1 MPVKKPRNGGLRR
14 QIPFEQRRKAVNQPS
29 PFRRTP
35 MPQLPLANAIRA
47 LSMDAVEKAQSGHCG
62 LPLGF
67 ADVATLLFQEF
78 LKFDAANPEWPDR
91 DRLVL
96 SAGHGSML
104 LYSLLFL
111 TGSPDVTLDE
121 IRNFRQLGSKTP
133 GHPEFGHTRG
143 VETTTGPLGQGL
155 ANAVGMAMAERHLNA
170 RFGDDLVNHKTYVI
184 AGDGCL
190 MEGISQE
197 ALTLAGHLRLK
208 NLIVLFDD
216 NAVTID
222 GSTGMADNT
231 DQLKRFKASGWEVT
245 RVDGHNVDAVR
256 GALQAAQTADR
267 PTLIACKTIIGYGAP
282 KIAGTGPAHG
292 GPYGAEEIAGIRT
305 AINWPH
311 APFVV
316 PDDVLDA
323 WRKIGA
329 QGVRHRQA
337 WEKRL
342 AASDKRATFE
352 ATLSGKLPDGLSAK
366 INAHKKAVVEGQK
379 ADATRKWSGAALEI
393 LTELVPEMIGGSADL
408 TGSNNTRTAAAKT
421 PFGPENYGGRYV
433 HWGIREH
440 AMAAAM
446 NGMALH
452 GGVIPYSGTFLV
464 FSDYSRPAIRLGAL
478 MNQRVIHVMTHDSI
492 GVGEDGPTHQP
503 VEHVASLRNIPNL
516 LVFRP
521 ADGVE
526 SAEAWQVALNTTTGP
541 SLIALTRQN
550 LAPARKTHTD
560 ENLVAKGGYVVSPAT
575 KPEKVVLLATGSEVE
590 IALEAQKKLE
600 AEGIGARVVSMP
612 CFSLFAAQDKKYR
625 SETLGGSL
633 PKVAVEAGIRD
644 GWDRWIGPEGGFV
657 GMEGFG
663 ASAPYKALYK
673 HFGITAEAVV
683 AAAKE
688 RL

>member
-1 MPVKKPRNGGLRR
+1 
-14 QIPFEQRRKAVNQPS
+14 
-29 PFRRTP
+29 

-67 ADVATLLFQEF
+67 ADVATLLYQEF
-78 LKFDAANPEWPDR
+78 LKFDASAPDWADR
-91 DRLVL
+91 DRLIL

-104 LYSLLFL
+104 LYSLLYL
-111 TGSPDVTLDE
+111 TGYPDVSLDE

-133 GHPEFGHTRG
+133 GHPEYGHTVG
-143 VETTTGPLGQGL
+143 VETTTGPLGQGI
-155 ANAVGMAMAERHLNA
+155 ANAVGFAMAERHLNA
-170 RFGDDLVNHKTYVI
+170 RFGDELVNHKTYVI

-197 ALTLAGHLRLK
+197 AITLAGHLRLK

-222 GSTGMADNT
+222 GSTALADDT
-231 DQLKRFKASGWEVT
+231 DQIKRFKASGWNVA
-245 RVDGHNVDAVR
+245 RVDGHNMDAVR
-256 GALQAAQTADR
+256 GALLAAQTSDR
-267 PTLIACKTIIGYGAP
+267 PSLIACKTIIGFGAP
-282 KIAGTGPAHG
+282 KLAGTGPAHG
-292 GPYGAEEIAGIRT
+292 GPYGAEEVAGIRK
-305 AINWPH
+305 AIDWPH
-311 APFVV
+311 EPFVV
-316 PDDVLDA
+316 PEEILKE

-329 QGVRHRQA
+329 QGSRHREA

-342 AASDKRATFE
+342 AASTKRGEFE
-352 ATLSGKLPDGLSAK
+352 ATLSGKVPAGLKAA
-366 INAHKKAVVEGQK
+366 INAHKKKIVEAPK
-379 ADATRKWSGAALEI
+379 ADATRKWSGAALEVA
-393 LTELVPEMIGGSADL
+393 TELMPELIGGSADL
-408 TGSNNTRTAAAKT
+408 TGSNNTRTAAAKA
-421 PFGPENYGGRYV
+421 PFTPENYGGRYV

-452 GGVIPYSGTFLV
+452 GGIIPYSGTFLV
-464 FSDYSRPAIRLGAL
+464 FSDYSRPSIRLGAL

-526 SAEAWQVALNTTTGP
+526 TAEAWEVALNSTTAP

-550 LAPARKTHTD
+550 LAPARKEHTD
-560 ENLVAKGGYVVSPAT
+560 DNLVAKGGYVLSPAT

-590 IALEAQKKLE
+590 IALEAQKQLE
-600 AEGIGARVVSMP
+600 ADGIGARVVSMP
-612 CFSLFAAQDKKYR
+612 CFSLFAAQPAKYQAD
-625 SETLGGSL
+625 TLGGKL

-657 GMEGFG
+657 GMTGFG

-683 AAAKE
+683 KAAKE
-688 RL
+688 RV

>member
-1 MPVKKPRNGGLRR
+1 
-14 QIPFEQRRKAVNQPS
+14 
-29 PFRRTP
+29 

-67 ADVATLLFQEF
+67 ADVATLLYQEF
-78 LKFDAANPEWPDR
+78 LKFDASAPDWADR
-91 DRLVL
+91 DRLIL

-104 LYSLLFL
+104 LYSLLYL
-111 TGSPDVTLDE
+111 TGYPDVSLDE

-133 GHPEFGHTRG
+133 GHPEYGHTIG
-143 VETTTGPLGQGL
+143 VETTTGPLGQGI
-155 ANAVGMAMAERHLNA
+155 ANAVGFAMAERHLNS
-170 RFGDDLVNHKTYVI
+170 RFGDELVNHKTYVI

-197 ALTLAGHLRLK
+197 AITLAGHLRLK

-222 GSTGMADNT
+222 GSTALADDT
-231 DQLKRFKASGWEVT
+231 DQIKRFKASGWNVA
-245 RVDGHNVDAVR
+245 RVDGHNMDAVR
-256 GALQAAQTADR
+256 GALLAAQTSDR
-267 PTLIACKTIIGYGAP
+267 PSMIACKTIIGFGAP
-282 KIAGTGPAHG
+282 KLAGTGPAHG
-292 GPYGAEEIAGIRT
+292 GPYGAEEVAGIRK
-305 AINWPH
+305 AIDWPH
-311 APFVV
+311 EPFVV
-316 PDDVLDA
+316 PEEILKE

-329 QGVRHRQA
+329 QGSRHREA

-342 AASDKRATFE
+342 AASDKRGAFE
-352 ATLSGKLPDGLSAK
+352 ATLSGKVPAALKTA
-366 INAHKKAVVEGQK
+366 INAHKKKIVEAPK
-379 ADATRKWSGAALEI
+379 ADATRKWSGAALEVA
-393 LTELVPEMIGGSADL
+393 TELMPELIGGSADL
-408 TGSNNTRTAAAKT
+408 TGSNNTRTAAAKA
-421 PFGPENYGGRYV
+421 PFTPENYGGRYV

-452 GGVIPYSGTFLV
+452 GGIIPYSGTFLV
-464 FSDYSRPAIRLGAL
+464 FSDYSRPSIRLGAL

-526 SAEAWQVALNTTTGP
+526 SAEAWEVALNSTDAP

-550 LAPARKTHTD
+550 LAPARKVHTD

-590 IALEAQKKLE
+590 IALEAQKTLE

-612 CFSLFAAQDKKYR
+612 CFSLFAEQPAKYQAD
-625 SETLGGSL
+625 TLGGKL

-657 GMEGFG
+657 GMTGFG

-683 AAAKE
+683 KAAKE
-688 RL
+688 RV

>member
-1 MPVKKPRNGGLRR
+1 M
-14 QIPFEQRRKAVNQPS
+14 A
-29 PFRRTP
+29 
-35 MPQLPLANAIRA
+35 QLPLANAIRA

-67 ADVATLLFQEF
+67 ADVATLLVQEF
-78 LKFDAANPEWPDR
+78 LKFDATQPEWPDR
-91 DRLVL
+91 DRLIL

-111 TGSPDVTLDE
+111 TGSPDVTIEE
-121 IRNFRQLGSKTP
+121 IKNFRQLGSKTP

-170 RFGDDLVNHKTYVI
+170 RFGDDLVNHKTYAI

-222 GSTGMADNT
+222 GSTGMSDDT

-245 RVDGHNVDAVR
+245 RVDGHNMDAVR
-256 GALQAAQTADR
+256 GALIAAQTADR
-267 PTLIACKTIIGYGAP
+267 PSLIACKTIIGFGAP

-292 GPYGAEEIAGIRT
+292 GPYGAEEIAGIRA
-305 AINWPH
+305 AIGWPH

-316 PDDVLDA
+316 PDEILQA
-323 WRKIGA
+323 WRKIGT
-329 QGVRHRQA
+329 QGARHREA
-337 WEKRL
+337 WTKRL
-342 AASDKRATFE
+342 AASDKRARFE
-352 ATLSGKLPDGLSAK
+352 AALEGKLPDGLSSK
-366 INAHKKAVVEGQK
+366 INEHKKKVVEGQK
-379 ADATRKWSGAALEI
+379 ADATRKWSGAALEM

-421 PFGPENYGGRYV
+421 PLAAENYGGRYV

-452 GGVIPYSGTFLV
+452 GGIIPYSGTFLV

-516 LVFRP
+516 MVFRP

-526 SAEAWQVALNTTTGP
+526 SAEAWEVALKTTTGP

-550 LAPARKTHTD
+550 LVAARKTHTE
-560 ENLVAKGGYVVSPAT
+560 ENLVAKGGYVLSPAT
-575 KPEKVVLLATGSEVE
+575 KPEKVVLLATGSEIE
-590 IALEAQKKLE
+590 IALEAQQTLE

-612 CFSLFAAQDKKYR
+612 CFSLFAAQPEKYR
-625 SETLGGSL
+625 SETLGGKL

-657 GMEGFG
+657 GMTGFG

-683 AAAKE
+683 KAAKE

>member
-1 MPVKKPRNGGLRR
+1 M
-14 QIPFEQRRKAVNQPS
+14 A
-29 PFRRTP
+29 
-35 MPQLPLANAIRA
+35 QLPLANAIRA

-67 ADVATLLFQEF
+67 ADVATLLFDEF
-78 LKFDAANPEWPDR
+78 LKFDAAAPEWPDR

-222 GSTGMADNT
+222 GSTGMADDT
-231 DQLKRFKASGWEVT
+231 DQLKRFKASGWDVT
-245 RVDGHNVDAVR
+245 RVDGHNMDAVR

-316 PDDVLDA
+316 PDEILQA

-329 QGVRHRQA
+329 QGAPHRAA

-342 AASDKRATFE
+342 GASDKRATFD
-352 ATLSGKLPDGLSAK
+352 AALSGKLPDGLSAK
-366 INAHKKAVVEGQK
+366 INEHKKKVVEGQK

-393 LTELVPEMIGGSADL
+393 LTEMVPEMVGGSADL
-408 TGSNNTRTAAAKT
+408 TGSNNTRTASAKT
-421 PFGPENYGGRYV
+421 PLSAENYGGRYV

-452 GGVIPYSGTFLV
+452 GGIIPYSGTFLV

-526 SAEAWQVALNTTTGP
+526 SAEAWEVALKTTTGP

-550 LAPARKTHTD
+550 LVPARKSHTD

-590 IALEAQKKLE
+590 IALEAQKTLE

-612 CFSLFAAQDKKYR
+612 CFSLFAAQPAGYR
-625 SETLGGSL
+625 SETLGGAL

-644 GWDRWIGPEGGFV
+644 GWDRWIGPDGGFV
-657 GMEGFG
+657 GMTGFG